1 MQKFK
6 PTIGLEI
13 HVQLKTNTKMFC
25 DCLNETW
32 KIGLED
38 LEPNKN
44 VCPVCLG
51 HPGTLPVINKQAVE
65 MVLKAGLAL
74 NCKIRE
80 KSKFDRKQY
89 FYPDLPKGYQISQYD
104 QPLCEN
110 GEIKLQRQTSIN
122 NSHIIH
128 IKRIHLE
135 EDTGKLTHINNGSL
149 VDYNRAGVPL
159 MELVT
164 EPDIESGAEAKEFCQ
179 ELQRIFRELEIADA
193 EMQKG
198 QMRCEVNISVSDSEQ
213 LGTKVEIK
221 NLNSFKAV
229 EKSINYEINRQTK
242 LLNNNQKI
250 IQETRG
256 WDENKLETFS
266 QRIKEGSADY
276 RYFPEPD
283 LPLMRF
289 QTDFPPASRAGSQ
302 GLHTGFSQGQ
312 EETSSK
318 EGLKTFS
325 KEGLK
330 NITKSSENFIDIEK
344 LKQELPEM
352 PQDKRNRF
360 IDEYGF
366 KSADSKI
373 ITSNSDLADYT
384 ENVISELKQWLDD
397 TPEIEGTGNEIWQK
411 HSHKLTKLVASW
423 LINKLGGLLTARK
436 LNYTDNTISAENF
449 AEFISMIFTGKIST
463 KNANI
468 LLKRMLETSGDPSN
482 ILEDE
487 DLIAEDL
494 DLEKLV
500 QEIINKNSEQVQ
512 QFKNGKTNLIK
523 FFLGQAMKESK
534 GKADPKQAEELLIQ
548 KLSD

>member
-1 MQKFK
+1 MKYK

-13 HVQLKTNTKMFC
+13 HVELKTKTKMFC

-32 KIGLED
+32 KIGEQN

-44 VCPVCLG
+44 VCPVCLA
-51 HPGTLPVINKQAVE
+51 HPGTLPVINKEAVK

-110 GEIKLQRQTSIN
+110 GYIEIN
-122 NSHIIH
+122 NKK
-128 IKRIHLE
+128 IKITRIHLE
-135 EDTGKLTHINNGSL
+135 EDTGKLTHINDKSL

-198 QMRCEVNISVSDSEQ
+198 QMRCEVNISVSDSDK

-229 EKSINYEINRQTK
+229 EKSINYEIQRQSR
-242 LLNNNQKI
+242 LLEHDEKI
-250 IQETRG
+250 IQETLG
-256 WDENKLETFS
+256 WDENKLETFA
-266 QRIKEGSADY
+266 QRTKEGSADY

-283 LPLMRF
+283 LPPL
-289 QTDFPPASRAGSQ
+289 DFTKDAEINI
-302 GLHTGFSQGQ
+302 
-312 EETSSK
+312 EE
-318 EGLKTFS
+318 
-325 KEGLK
+325 
-330 NITKSSENFIDIEK
+330 
-344 LKQELPEM
+344 LKQELPEL
-352 PQDKRNRF
+352 PQGKRNRF
-360 IDEYGF
+360 SDEYGF
-366 KSADSKI
+366 KSSDAKI
-373 ITSNSDLADYT
+373 LTSNPDLADYT
-384 ENVISELKQWLDD
+384 ENVISELKRWLDD
-397 TPEIEGTGNEIWQK
+397 TSEIQGTGDEIWNEHQ
-411 HSHKLTKLVASW
+411 HKLTKLVAGW
-423 LINKLGGLLTARK
+423 LISKLGGLLTARK
-436 LNYTDNTISAENF
+436 LSYRDNTISAENF
-449 AEFISMIFTGKIST
+449 AEFITMLFTNKVST
-463 KNANI
+463 KNAN
-468 LLKRMLETSGDPSN
+468 LLLERMLETGGDPSN

-487 DLIAEDL
+487 DLVAGDL
-494 DLEKLV
+494 DLEKLID
-500 QEIINKNSEQVQ
+500 EIINKNPEQVQ
-512 QFKNGKTNLIK
+512 QFKAGKTALLK
-523 FFLGQAMKESK
+523 FFLGKVMKESQ
-534 GKADPKQAEELLIQ
+534 GKANPQETENLLIQ